1 MARREMAREAPLCPR
16 ACEARDDA
24 AREAEALCTLAEGV
38 DDADAQARC
47 GDARAAAAEV
57 DTRVSAQCDC
67 DEGGAA

>member
-1 MARREMAREAPLCPR
+1 MASAAPACPR

-24 AREAEALCTLAEGV
+24 AREAEALCALAGGM

-57 DTRVSAQCDC
+57 DTRITAGCEC
-67 DEGGAA
+67 HEGGAA